1 MSSYSFLAE
10 FYDELTRDVPY
21 DKIADFYEKVWDS
34 YGIKPVT
41 VLDLACGTGTI
52 TKILSQRGYELVST
66 DASPEMLSALMDKC
80 ANLANAVPPLVLN
93 QSMTELD
100 LYDVVSA
107 AVCTLDGINYV
118 PEAELDEVFRRLRLF
133 IAPGGVLIFDI
144 NTPFK
149 LLGQDGQVYID
160 ETENVYCV
168 WRPELSADRRK
179 LTYGMDIFI
188 RDGENWLREQEE
200 HTEYIHGPDM
210 LVTKLKEHGFTEI
223 RLFGDLSEDEPRK
236 EEQRIFIA
244 ARRSEN

>member
-21 DKIADFYEKVWDS
+21 DRIADFYEKVWDS
-34 YGIKPVT
+34 YGVKPAT
-41 VLDLACGTGTI
+41 VLDLACGTGSI
-52 TKILSQRGYELVST
+52 TRILSQRGYELIST
-66 DASPEMLSALMDKC
+66 DASPEMLSVLMDKC
-80 ANLANAVPPLVLN
+80 AGLDGAVPPLVLN

-118 PEAELDEVFRRLRLF
+118 PEDKLDEVFHRLRLF
-133 IAPGGVLIFDI
+133 IEPGGVLIFDI
-144 NTPFK
+144 NSPYK
-149 LLGQDGQVYID
+149 LLSQDGQVYID

-168 WRPELSADRRK
+168 WRPELSDDRRR

-188 RDGENWLREQEE
+188 RDGEEWLREQEE
-200 HTEYIHGPDM
+200 HTEYIHSTDM
-210 LVTKLKEHGFTEI
+210 LAAKLRENGFTEI
-223 RLFGDLSEDEPRK
+223 RLYGDLSEDKPK
-236 EEQRIFIA
+236 KDEQRIFIS